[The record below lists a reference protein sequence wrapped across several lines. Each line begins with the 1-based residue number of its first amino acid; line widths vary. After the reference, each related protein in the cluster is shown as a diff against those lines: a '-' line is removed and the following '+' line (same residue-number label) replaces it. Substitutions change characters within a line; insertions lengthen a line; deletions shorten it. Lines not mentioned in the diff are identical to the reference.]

1 MNFRRLVLLYSDSYK
16 QCHPKMYP
24 ENQEQLVSYLTPR
37 AEMSKRFPK
46 MVVWGVTPFLADI
59 KEAFDDFFNTPL
71 NEAMREYD
79 CYMDLHLGLSN
90 VAREQWVGLHELGYL
105 PLEIRALPEGTV
117 VNMGIPIVEMRNT
130 HNGYAWL
137 VQWVECL
144 LQTEIWPT
152 CAYATV
158 GWEYHKIAEKYY
170 NKTTDGADPFMAMA
184 DFGFRGMSC
193 LEDATRCS
201 ASWLLSFN
209 KTSTIPALPYLDD
222 YYAANCVQN
231 KIGIGA
237 VSTEHSVMAANYA
250 LDGDEITFVKRLL
263 TKIYPNTSFSM
274 VSDTY
279 DYWNMVKNIIPACK
293 AEILAHNG
301 KLLIRPDS
309 GDMVS
314 IAIQTIESLWDDF
327 GGTINSKGYK
337 QLDPHIGIIY
347 GDGCTLNKVTEVY
360 DELEARGYAAT
371 NIVFG
376 VGAFCFH
383 ALFNE
388 DGHIT
393 VLTRDTWG
401 MAMKATY
408 GVFGGRSVP
417 IYKDP
422 KTDSGL
428 KKSHKGCCKV
438 IKVKTVNDD
447 NTVSYHF
454 ECLDQQPMWVPD
466 NYTCLKLAFRDGVR
480 FNQEDFMTIRGR
492 LYG

>member
-1 MNFRRLVLLYSDSYK
+1 MEFRRMIMLYSDSYK

-24 ENQEQLVSYLTPR
+24 DNQEYLVSYLTPR
-37 AEMSKRFPK
+37 KAMSEDFPK
-46 MVVWGVTPFLADI
+46 MVVYGIQPFLFELN
-59 KEAFDDFFNTPL
+59 EAFDSFFCQDL
-71 NEAMREYD
+71 EWVMYD
-79 CYMDLHLGLSN
+79 YDHYIGAHLGLDN
-90 VAREQWVGLHELGYL
+90 VARDRIIELHELGYL

-130 HNGYAWL
+130 HPRFAWL

-144 LQTEIWPT
+144 LQTEVWPM

-158 GWEYHKIAEKYY
+158 GWEYHKVAEKYY
-170 NKTTDGADPFMAMA
+170 NMTAPGADPFMAMA

-222 YYAANCVQN
+222 CYMAECAKNG
-231 KIGIGA
+231 IGIGA

-250 LDGDEITFVKRLL
+250 IDGDEISFVKRML
-263 TKIYPNTSFSM
+263 TEIYPNTSFSM

-279 DYWNMVKNIIPACK
+279 DYWNMVDNIIPACK

-314 IAIQTIESLWDDF
+314 ITIGTIQKLWNTF
-327 GGTINSKGYK
+327 GGTINEAGYK
-337 QLDPHIGIIY
+337 VLDPHIGLIY
-347 GDGCTLNKVTEVY
+347 GDGCTLNKVREIYET
-360 DELEARGYAAT
+360 LAQMGFAAT
-371 NIVFG
+371 NVVFG

-383 ALFNE
+383 ALFSPDNKF
-388 DGHIT
+388 T

-408 GVFGGRSVP
+408 GVFGGKEVP

-422 KTDSGL
+422 KTDNGL
-428 KKSHKGCCKV
+428 KKSQKGCCAIEYDV
-438 IKVKTVNDD
+438 SGERFTCRDGFHEWVNDND
-447 NTVSYHF
+447 TLLLTVFKDSCFIKEQTFH
-454 ECLDQQPMWVPD
+454 E
-466 NYTCLKLAFRDGVR
+466 
-480 FNQEDFMTIRGR
+480 IRAR
-492 LYG
+492 LYPEV

>member
-1 MNFRRLVLLYSDSYK
+1 MNFRRMVMMYSDSYK
-16 QCHPKMYP
+16 QCHPLLYP
-24 ENQEQLVSYLTPR
+24 DNQEYLVSYLTAR
-37 AEMSKRFPK
+37 KAMSEDFPK
-46 MVVWGVTPFLADI
+46 MVVDGIQPFIIDM
-59 KEAFDDFFNTPL
+59 KRGFDAFFHETR
-71 NEAMREYD
+71 EQVMYEYD
-79 CYMDLHLGLSN
+79 QYIGVHLGINN
-90 VAREQWVGLHELGYL
+90 VARDRIVELHKLGYL

-130 HNGYAWL
+130 HPRFAWL

-144 LQTEIWPT
+144 LQTEVWPM

-158 GWEYHKIAEKYY
+158 GWEYHKVAEEFY
-170 NKTTDGADPFMAMA
+170 NITAPGADPFMAMA

-222 YYAANCVQN
+222 YYFADCAKN

-250 LDGDEITFVKRLL
+250 IDGDEITFVKRML
-263 TKIYPNTSFSM
+263 TEIYPNTSFSM

-279 DYWNMVKNIIPACK
+279 DYWNMVNNIIPACK

-301 KLLIRPDS
+301 KLLVRPDS

-314 IAIQTIESLWDDF
+314 ITIGTIQKFWEVF
-327 GGTINSKGYK
+327 GGTINEAGYK
-337 QLDPHIGIIY
+337 VLDPHIGLIY
-347 GDGCTLNKVTEVY
+347 GDGCSLNKVREIYAT
-360 DELEARGYAAT
+360 LEKLKFAAT
-371 NIVFG
+371 NVVFG

-383 ALFNE
+383 ALFSS
-388 DGHIT
+388 DGRFT

-408 GVFGGRSVP
+408 GVFGGKEVP

-422 KTDSGL
+422 KTDTKGL
-428 KKSHKGCCKV
+428 KKSQKGCCMV
-438 IKVKTVNDD
+438 NYDSSSKT
-447 NTVSYHF
+447 F
-454 ECLDQQPMWVPD
+454 ECIDGFSEWVED
-466 NYTCLKLAFRDGVR
+466 DATCLVPVFKDGEMTNLQT
-480 FNQEDFMTIRGR
+480 FQEIRNR
-492 LYG
+492 LWG

>member
-1 MNFRRLVLLYSDSYK
+1 MDFRRMVMLYSDSYK

-24 ENQEQLVSYLTPR
+24 DNQEELVSYLTPR
-37 AEMSKRFPK
+37 KAMNENFPK
-46 MVVWGVTPFLADI
+46 MVVYGVQPFIFDMMD
-59 KEAFDDFFNTPL
+59 AFDSFFAMPL
-71 NEAMREYD
+71 EWAMYD
-79 CYMDLHLGLSN
+79 YDKYISTHLGLDN
-90 VAREQWVGLHELGYL
+90 VARDRIIELHELGYL

-117 VNMGIPIVEMRNT
+117 VNMGVPIVEMRNT
-130 HNGYAWL
+130 HPRFAWL

-144 LQTEIWPT
+144 LQTEVWPM

-158 GWEYHKIAEKYY
+158 GWEYHKVAEKYY
-170 NKTTDGADPFMAMA
+170 NMTAPGADPFMAMA

-222 YYAANCVQN
+222 YYNADCAKN

-250 LDGDEITFVKRLL
+250 IDGDEISFVKRML
-263 TKIYPNTSFSM
+263 TEIYPNTSFSM

-279 DYWNMVKNIIPACK
+279 DYWNMVNNIIPACK

-314 IAIQTIESLWDDF
+314 ITIGTIQKLWDEF
-327 GGTINSKGYK
+327 GGTVNEAGYK
-337 QLDPHIGIIY
+337 VLDPHIGLIY
-347 GDGCTLNKVTEVY
+347 GDGCTLNKVTEIY
-360 DELEARGYAAT
+360 ETLAHLGFAAT
-371 NIVFG
+371 NVVFG

-383 ALFNE
+383 ALFSPDNKF
-388 DGHIT
+388 T

-401 MAMKATY
+401 MAMKATC
-408 GVFGGRSVP
+408 GTFGGWTVP
-417 IYKDP
+417 IFKDP
-422 KTDSGL
+422 KTDNGL
-428 KKSHKGCCKV
+428 KKSQKGCCMV
-438 IKVKTVNDD
+438 IWDKEMKLFRCSDGWD
-447 NTVSYHF
+447 
-454 ECLDQQPMWVPD
+454 EWVEDEATALIPV
-466 NYTCLKLAFRDGVR
+466 YKDGESI
-480 FNQEDFMTIRGR
+480 NEQDFLNIRAR
-492 LYG
+492 LYGG